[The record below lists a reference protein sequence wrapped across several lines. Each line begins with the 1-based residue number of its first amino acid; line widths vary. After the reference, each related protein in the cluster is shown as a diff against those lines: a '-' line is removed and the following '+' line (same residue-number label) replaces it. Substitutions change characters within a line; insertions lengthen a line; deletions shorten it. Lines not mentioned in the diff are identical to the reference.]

1 MLGAL
6 GLFNGFFMTVL
17 GFMTELGITTEATT
31 KWHEIHVTPAPG
43 RHRGPRRSSR
53 PAPSCSSPGASL
65 AKSGG
70 RPAAA

>member
-17 GFMTELGITTEATT
+17 GFMTEFGITTEATT
-31 KWHEIHVTPAPG
+31 KWHEIHVTPHQADTVGLGLLAAGAVVFFAG
-43 RHRGPRRSSR
+43 RV
-53 PAPSCSSPGASL
+53 L

-70 RPAAA
+70 KPAAA